1 MRKELVEAQKK
12 VLEMEHVV
20 RTAERN
26 LDVSRL
32 DQSQMSATLAAHV
45 GKLDKLLGHAKSMR
59 QHRAVQK
66 LDIDAGLR
74 RHQHRVKVWYCC
86 VASFCFYLIPTF
98 LFRLKALQTETLQCK
113 KERQESNRKKWAAQQ
128 QARKLKV
135 KVAKMRDK
143 EPNSLGLETHEESDS
158 DGGTVQKWKWDV
170 RGMQRNKG
178 ITMQFEEH
186 VRCALATG
194 ATARQV
200 QDMQLLDAGYF
211 LEPEQARTFACTLP
225 QMR

>member
-1 MRKELVEAQKK
+1 MRKELGEAQKK
-12 VLEMEHVV
+12 VLEMEYVV

-32 DQSQMSATLAAHV
+32 DQSHLSATLAGHV

-66 LDIDAGLR
+66 LDMDAGRR
-74 RHQHRVKVWYCC
+74 RHQHRVKVCPCC
-86 VASFCFYLIPTF
+86 VASFSFYLIPTF
-98 LFRLKALQTETLQCK
+98 LFRLKALQAEALQCK
-113 KERQESNRKKWAAQQ
+113 TERQESNRKKRAAQQ

-135 KVAKMRDK
+135 KVTKMRDK
-143 EPNSLGLETHEESDS
+143 PPKSIGLETHAEYDSES
-158 DGGTVQKWKWDV
+158 GTVRKWKWDV
-170 RGMQRNKG
+170 RGSQRNKG
-178 ITMQFEEH
+178 ITRQFEEH

-211 LEPEQARTFACTLP
+211 LESEQARTFACTLP